1 VGGDKAAFADLTP
14 DFKQQH
20 FLVGLVLG
28 ELPVVLDTRYRYF
41 VFCICIISFV
51 KMLIFSNPYLHG
63 KCVNMIRNLMTCHDC
78 DPRYADPECRARV
91 AALYLP
97 LLGIVMD
104 ALGQLHTGPH
114 DNSKGTWSNDE
125 CPNKKC

>member
-1 VGGDKAAFADLTP
+1 
-14 DFKQQH
+14 
-20 FLVGLVLG
+20 
-28 ELPVVLDTRYRYF
+28 
-41 VFCICIISFV
+41 
-51 KMLIFSNPYLHG
+51 MLFFSNPYLHG

-104 ALGQLHTGPH
+104 SLGQLHTGPH
-114 DNSKGTWSNDE
+114 DNSKGNFQRPQRMQYIDYCLCLVQILSRLSTRNLKISWI
-125 CPNKKC
+125 